1 MIASPSARRAAARF
15 VESQRAG
22 LDRKEMQGNAEAS
35 VSSAFQ
41 MSIANDREALST
53 PVAADASPPSP
64 CCVSASIEEPEAPAA
79 RKTEMVADPAP
90 AYDAERAR
98 LEAVETMRLWHA
110 ERDTQLPDHSTR
122 LAVVARAVTNLHGQ
136 GGAWDIEG
144 EPDEGWDAMTNGK
157 TPPPAAAKPMKLADE
172 AVVTASL
179 REAPSGD
186 AARRSSDRAR
196 INSYNGTRITLVDLD
211 ADPSV
216 GSSTTPLVGS
226 TTYSDVTTADG
237 LECVF
242 GCFTS
247 LTMGDL
253 GDSDCVPDD
262 DWIHPSARSWSS
274 GAAAA
279 APSLPLPPRW
289 TPPTEP
295 KRGRG
300 SRRVSSI
307 GFGSQ
312 PPAEEPELSLPAWTP
327 TPPVPD
333 GQRRHR
339 SNGDAAAGR
348 DDRHAGDDG
357 LGDFDDDGTYEED
370 DLSMSKKGGPPS
382 CDSITDLN
390 RMLGGWPHAMGEAQL
405 VG

>member
-1 MIASPSARRAAARF
+1 VLDKLDGKSGGGGSAREKA
-15 VESQRAG
+15 SH
-22 LDRKEMQGNAEAS
+22 KTAEAS
-35 VSSAFQ
+35 
-41 MSIANDREALST
+41 ST
-53 PVAADASPPSP
+53 A
-64 CCVSASIEEPEAPAA
+64 
-79 RKTEMVADPAP
+79 
-90 AYDAERAR
+90 
-98 LEAVETMRLWHA
+98 
-110 ERDTQLPDHSTR
+110 
-122 LAVVARAVTNLHGQ
+122 
-136 GGAWDIEG
+136 
-144 EPDEGWDAMTNGK
+144 
-157 TPPPAAAKPMKLADE
+157 
-172 AVVTASL
+172 
-179 REAPSGD
+179 
-186 AARRSSDRAR
+186 
-196 INSYNGTRITLVDLD
+196 
-211 ADPSV
+211 
-216 GSSTTPLVGS
+216 PLVGS
-226 TTYSDVTTADG
+226 TTYSDIATAEG
-237 LECVF
+237 CECAF

-247 LTMGDL
+247 QGMGDL
-253 GDSDCVPDD
+253 GANDCTTYD
-262 DWIHPSARSWSS
+262 DWDINLSS
-274 GAAAA
+274 AAAA

-357 LGDFDDDGTYEED
+357 LGDFDDDGTYKEVV
-370 DLSMSKKGGPPS
+370 LSMSKKGGPPS
-382 CDSITDLN
+382 CDIITDLN